1 MQTMFKERMNAVL
14 PLEQLEVCVDILDLF
29 ETLAFTTPFE
39 ALQEIMEVSTSN
51 ITTDEYVSRVLTT
64 MSDALD
70 DMLLAFGVE
79 VREST
84 PLSYKAQLGR
94 MLAQLP
100 SYYLPAEIISIVEG
114 TFDNDTILADLV
126 QLTQGVS
133 VEESLDYLF
142 SVKDELIQKIAEEM
156 RNNMSLNVD
165 TSMLD
170 VNTID
175 RKRIV
180 NLNRLLKDYRAKN
193 KLTCVRAL
201 IEAGVRSGGDF
212 EPLVQQHVH
221 ELTLIPADHMTIEL
235 LGLAVFSNT
244 PPDQWIKATSDAA
257 GEFTDL
263 LSDHRLIE
271 MALTEYRNFF
281 EM

>member
-1 MQTMFKERMNAVL
+1 
-14 PLEQLEVCVDILDLF
+14 
-29 ETLAFTTPFE
+29 
-39 ALQEIMEVSTSN
+39 
-51 ITTDEYVSRVLTT
+51 

-84 PLSYKAQLGR
+84 PLAYKAQLGR
-94 MLAQLP
+94 TLAQLP

-180 NLNRLLKDYRAKN
+180 NLNRLLKDYRAKD

-244 PPDQWIKATSDAA
+244 PPDQWIKVTSDAA

>member
-1 MQTMFKERMNAVL
+1 MQAMFKERMNAVL

-84 PLSYKAQLGR
+84 PLAYKAQLGR
-94 MLAQLP
+94 TLAQLP

-180 NLNRLLKDYRAKN
+180 NLNRLLKDYRAKD

-244 PPDQWIKATSDAA
+244 PPDQWIKVTSDAA